1 MRGQR
6 KHRRAGLGLSLS
18 LTQGV
23 YPGGMPGGFFSFERF
38 CHFCCVRC
46 ALDMRYSALFVALL
60 LWELSSARVCF
71 VFRVFVWC
79 ERARRYLRRSFV
91 CVTLCVSVVCCV
103 LACTAGARAQRV

>member
-1 MRGQR
+1 MSHNFVPAFISSLILVM
-6 KHRRAGLGLSLS
+6 KTKKILKMYLILLGAFLVLSAFAIFA
-18 LTQGV
+18 V
-23 YPGGMPGGFFSFERF
+23 
-38 CHFCCVRC
+38 C
-46 ALDMRYSALFVALL
+46 AVRYSALFMALL

-103 LACTAGARAQRV
+103 LALACTAGARAQRV